1 MARQKPVVSYLRASS
16 DLDVEAQREANR
28 RFAEANGYRVVEE
41 LVERGRAETLDRR
54 PQLSAAVERARG
66 EGCPILVAGLE
77 CLSPDARLVGNL
89 VGRGVSLV
97 VAGDHPLTLRPHRAL
112 TDEARDLHG
121 RRVRAGQA
129 AARAQ
134 GAQFGNPTNLREA
147 GGLGRATMAERADGF
162 AADVMPVI
170 EDIRAGGVTSL
181 NGVAAEL
188 NRRGVGTPRGGR
200 WRAMTVRRVVE
211 RESGTAEG

>member
-1 MARQKPVVSYLRASS
+1 MARRKPVVSYLRAST

-41 LVERGRAETLDRR
+41 MVERGRAETLDRR
-54 PQLSAAVERARG
+54 PRLTAAVERARG

-77 CLSPDARLVGNL
+77 CLSRDSRLVGDL
-89 VGRGVSLV
+89 VARGASLV
-97 VAGDHPLTLRPHRAL
+97 VAGDHPLVLRPHRAL

-129 AARAQ
+129 AARAR
-134 GAQFGNPTNLREA
+134 GVKLGGPKIREA
-147 GGLGRATMAERADGF
+147 GGKGRAAMAERADRF
-162 AADVMPVI
+162 AADVLPVI

-181 NGVAAEL
+181 NGVAEEL

-200 WRAMTVRRVVE
+200 WRAMTVRRVDE
-211 RESGTAEG
+211 RGGGTTEG